1 MVYGEIPRRLR
12 RTVEAGALRLED
24 VHQVSGT
31 GAELEYPGLAVHDL
45 EAPLGGQQWRGMERI
60 EAVEL
65 QLVPPPRRWA

>member
-1 MVYGEIPRRLR
+1 
-12 RTVEAGALRLED
+12 
-24 VHQVSGT
+24 
-31 GAELEYPGLAVHDL
+31 VHDL